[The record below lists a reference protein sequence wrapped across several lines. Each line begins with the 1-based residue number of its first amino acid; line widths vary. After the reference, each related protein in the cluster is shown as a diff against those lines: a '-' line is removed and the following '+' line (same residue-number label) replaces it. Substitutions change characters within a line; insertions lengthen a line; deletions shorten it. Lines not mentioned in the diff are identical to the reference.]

1 MKERSRLAG
10 GRPEEVPK
18 VKGLWQGGEVV
29 ISILAHNFYVSSIV
43 STGEEGMGPVK
54 IMTILRH

>member
-18 VKGLWQGGEVV
+18 VKGLWQGGRGNL
-29 ISILAHNFYVSSIV
+29 LACDLYVSSII

-54 IMTILRH
+54 ITTI